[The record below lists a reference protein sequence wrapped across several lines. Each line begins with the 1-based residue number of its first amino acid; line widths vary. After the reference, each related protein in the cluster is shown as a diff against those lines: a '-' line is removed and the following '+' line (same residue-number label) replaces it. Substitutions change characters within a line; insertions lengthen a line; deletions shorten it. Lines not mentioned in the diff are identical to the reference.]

1 MSAASCPEPVPIS
14 VDALSDDCELSELS
28 SPDSSV
34 SSSTA
39 STASSTPP
47 PWSRSFETR
56 LWRHFQ
62 DWRYGHKPKS
72 LVAVGLQNALNH
84 LDKDHRISAPDNKTK
99 SGLQQKAEKKPESKR
114 LRSIADTKK
123 ISSGIFD
130 ESTETCIALLVIA
143 LGCAG
148 DLICSFVENENSD
161 CDDVDSRSQRRTTSE
176 LYFDIAFKKIRLAQ
190 AECSVEAVQ
199 CLFFTGNQ
207 VPFASVLPGTRFAFG
222 SGSACGASSGLAI
235 SSKVS
240 ANIHSDDL
248 AELSALPLTGVADIE
263 LSVPLPGVC
272 HTQGSLTDEE
282 QSSLYFLACIS
293 MRRLLNRAT
302 NLLYARDTGVGFDEQ
317 KLPSVVAEFAHQLE
331 SWKERLPPQFQFP
344 VNQES
349 ARTQAG
355 TEISNVQKRHLQALS
370 DLGAVGG
377 S

>member
-1 MSAASCPEPVPIS
+1 M
-14 VDALSDDCELSELS
+14 
-28 SPDSSV
+28 
-34 SSSTA
+34 
-39 STASSTPP
+39 
-47 PWSRSFETR
+47 WM
-56 LWRHFQ
+56 
-62 DWRYGHKPKS
+62 G
-72 LVAVGLQNALNH
+72 
-84 LDKDHRISAPDNKTK
+84 
-99 SGLQQKAEKKPESKR
+99 
-114 LRSIADTKK
+114 KK

-148 DLICSFVENENSD
+148 YLICPFVENENSD

-207 VPFASVLPGTRFAFG
+207 IRLRQRECLRRIFWSCYILERSVKIDFN
-222 SGSACGASSGLAI
+222 GL
-235 SSKVS
+235 VS

-302 NLLYARDTGVGFDEQ
+302 NLLYARDTGVGFDESSLPLSLNSPTNWRVG
-317 KLPSVVAEFAHQLE
+317 KNVFLPSSSFLSIKSRQGHRQGQRYLTCKSVIYRPYLTWALWAAAEELTPAVYEGCKTCLNARWLHALNLCSLPHTVCSLSLSISYGHLSQDVITLAPALFQQNPGHGVSPSVLQSLSRATPTQGTSRFAA
-331 SWKERLPPQFQFP
+331 S
-344 VNQES
+344 
-349 ARTQAG
+349 
-355 TEISNVQKRHLQALS
+355 
-370 DLGAVGG
+370 
-377 S
+377 

>member
-1 MSAASCPEPVPIS
+1 MSR
-14 VDALSDDCELSELS
+14 
-28 SPDSSV
+28 
-34 SSSTA
+34 T
-39 STASSTPP
+39 TTM
-47 PWSRSFETR
+47 WM
-56 LWRHFQ
+56 
-62 DWRYGHKPKS
+62 G
-72 LVAVGLQNALNH
+72 
-84 LDKDHRISAPDNKTK
+84 
-99 SGLQQKAEKKPESKR
+99 
-114 LRSIADTKK
+114 KK

-161 CDDVDSRSQRRTTSE
+161 CDD
-176 LYFDIAFKKIRLAQ
+176 YFDIAFKKIRLAQ

-199 CLFFTGNQ
+199 CLSFTG
-207 VPFASVLPGTRFAFG
+207 
-222 SGSACGASSGLAI
+222 
-235 SSKVS
+235 
-240 ANIHSDDL
+240 DDL

-331 SWKERLPPQFQFP
+331 S
-344 VNQES
+344 
-349 ARTQAG
+349 
-355 TEISNVQKRHLQALS
+355 
-370 DLGAVGG
+370 
-377 S
+377 